1 MLGFFSVFKFFVR
14 HFFTRED
21 GNRGRAR
28 AVKSGSTELR
38 EIRTAGVLFFFFR
51 REGGGDDDDDDFELF
66 EKFARSFLEEKRSL
80 AEGVFTSAFVSLLTM
95 CLCRPWRLCFSSL
108 SLSLSLSLLSSFFC
122 SPYSSSLMFALSS
135 RRHRY
140 YRNRCICNKRKA
152 SSLYWKYGTRTI

>member
-1 MLGFFSVFKFFVR
+1 MVFFPFFKFFVGR
-14 HFFTRED
+14 HFFSRD

-38 EIRTAGVLFFFFR
+38 EIRTVGVLFFFFR
-51 REGGGDDDDDDFELF
+51 RGGGKDDDDDFELF

-95 CLCRPWRLCFSSL
+95 CLCHPWRLCFS
-108 SLSLSLSLLSSFFC
+108 SLSLSLLSSFFC

-135 RRHRY
+135 RRHHY

>member
-1 MLGFFSVFKFFVR
+1 MLLVFFLFFKFRSSF
-14 HFFTRED
+14 FFTRED

-28 AVKSGSTELR
+28 GVKSGSTELR
-38 EIRTAGVLFFFFR
+38 EISTVGILFFFFR
-51 REGGGDDDDDDFELF
+51 RGGGKDDDDDFELF

-80 AEGVFTSAFVSLLTM
+80 AEGVFTSAFVSLLMM
-95 CLCRPWRLCFSSL
+95 CLCHPWRLCFS
-108 SLSLSLSLLSSFFC
+108 SLSLSLLSSFFC

-135 RRHRY
+135 RRHHY

>member
-1 MLGFFSVFKFFVR
+1 MRKEWIKYTEETTRWSKNETDQIFLFFSFFSFGLLGFFSVFKFFVR

-108 SLSLSLSLLSSFFC
+108 SLSLSFLLS
-122 SPYSSSLMFALSS
+122 FA
-135 RRHRY
+135 HRTPP
-140 YRNRCICNKRKA
+140 
-152 SSLYWKYGTRTI
+152 L

>member
-1 MLGFFSVFKFFVR
+1 MRQTRFSFFFLFFPLACLVFFLLLNFVR

-28 AVKSGSTELR
+28 ALKSGSTELR

-108 SLSLSLSLLSSFFC
+108 SLSLSFLLS
-122 SPYSSSLMFALSS
+122 FA
-135 RRHRY
+135 HRTPP
-140 YRNRCICNKRKA
+140 
-152 SSLYWKYGTRTI
+152 L

>member
-1 MLGFFSVFKFFVR
+1 MACLVFFLLFEIFSSSFFSR
-14 HFFTRED
+14 D

-51 REGGGDDDDDDFELF
+51 REGGGGDDDDDDFELF

-108 SLSLSLSLLSSFFC
+108 FLSLLSSFFC

-135 RRHRY
+135 RRHHY
-140 YRNRCICNKRKA
+140 YRNRCICDKRKA